1 MYSIM
6 RSRNYLIIP
15 FLAILIGLFVGDP
28 VDARTS
34 AERQAIMEREVECI
48 TRNFDG
54 SGNISWQN
62 SCSSSSQQP
71 SRQYDAG
78 DLNDTYSYNDD
89 GYSDYSRKSEA
100 ARGYYQEERGGQKG
114 EGSEYDYDELDAFE
128 EDPYGSDELHYS
140 YGKGSD
146 EGRLI
151 EADFRLVIGRR
162 HDDFDWNIASDITGA
177 ETPNIL
183 SELTWSDLQMTQ
195 LKLESNIVFGDYF
208 VFDGMLSY
216 ADIFKGKNQDSDY
229 LGDDRTGEFSRSNN
243 NSSDGEAKDWSVAG
257 GLKFYLEDSGE
268 SFLLADKVWLSFLG
282 GYSYHE
288 LNLII
293 TEGFQTIPELGAFGP
308 TLHSS
313 YWSEWDGPWL
323 GIEVEGSKDRLF
335 GVFRF
340 SYHWADYYGSANWN
354 LRTNFAHPKSYE
366 HIADGNGIVF
376 NLGAGYHLSDSLT
389 LNLQSDIQDWEAE
402 AGIDRTFFSDGSSI
416 DIRLNR
422 VKWASRSLMF
432 GGTYSF

>member
-1 MYSIM
+1 M

-15 FLAILIGLFVGDP
+15 FLAILIGLSVGDP

-34 AERQAIMEREVECI
+34 AERQAIMEREMDCI

-89 GYSDYSRKSEA
+89 GYSDYARKSEA
-100 ARGYYQEERGGQKG
+100 TRGYYQEERGGQKG

-151 EADFRLVIGRR
+151 DADFRLVIGRR

-195 LKLESNIVFGDYF
+195 LKVESNIVFG
-208 VFDGMLSY
+208 
-216 ADIFKGKNQDSDY
+216 
-229 LGDDRTGEFSRSNN
+229 
-243 NSSDGEAKDWSVAG
+243 
-257 GLKFYLEDSGE
+257 
-268 SFLLADKVWLSFLG
+268 
-282 GYSYHE
+282 
-288 LNLII
+288 
-293 TEGFQTIPELGAFGP
+293 
-308 TLHSS
+308 
-313 YWSEWDGPWL
+313 
-323 GIEVEGSKDRLF
+323 
-335 GVFRF
+335 
-340 SYHWADYYGSANWN
+340 
-354 LRTNFAHPKSYE
+354 
-366 HIADGNGIVF
+366 
-376 NLGAGYHLSDSLT
+376 
-389 LNLQSDIQDWEAE
+389 
-402 AGIDRTFFSDGSSI
+402 
-416 DIRLNR
+416 
-422 VKWASRSLMF
+422 
-432 GGTYSF
+432 